1 MNILATVIFSKK
13 QQVTA
18 AWEFL
23 PGEKD
28 SFLVITTDQR
38 KNPFV
43 IRLNNQLVKDQPGVE
58 VAQKHYVGSVN
69 ASDAFLMNMH

>member
-1 MNILATVIFSKK
+1 MKILATVIFSKK

-23 PGEKD
+23 PGDED

-38 KNPFV
+38 KNQFV
-43 IRLNNQLVKDQPGVE
+43 IRLNNQLVKDQQGAE
-58 VAQKHYVGSVN
+58 IAEKHYVGSVN
-69 ASDAFLMNMH
+69 ASDAFLMNLH